1 MYAPPSNQARGII
14 KNPATIAST
23 INQVQGITQILRT
36 NTTSSL
42 PANKGDTSKGNALEE
57 GDNSVMIISPSHTS
71 VFFKQQKEKL
81 DQQAETG
88 DEENDQNGE
97 IDTTYFY
104 VSEEDDKG
112 DYDLEDAED
121 THQNKH
127 RSSVADMLQDESL
140 SD

>member
-42 PANKGDTSKGNALEE
+42 PANKSDTSKGNALEE

-71 VFFKQQKEKL
+71 VFFKEQKEKL
-81 DQQAETG
+81 DQQADTG
-88 DEENDQNGE
+88 DEENNQYGE
-97 IDTTYFY
+97 IDATHIF
-104 VSEEDDKG
+104 VSEDEDKG
-112 DYDLEDAED
+112 DYDLEEAED
-121 THQNKH
+121 THKNKH
-127 RSSVADMLQDESL
+127 RSSVAAML
-140 SD
+140 

>member
-42 PANKGDTSKGNALEE
+42 PANKSDTSKGNALEE

-71 VFFKQQKEKL
+71 VFFKEQKEKL

-88 DEENDQNGE
+88 DEENDQYGE
-97 IDTTYFY
+97 IDASHIF
-104 VSEEDDKG
+104 VSEDEDKG
-112 DYDLEDAED
+112 DYDLEEAED
-121 THQNKH
+121 THKNKH
-127 RSSVADMLQDESL
+127 RSSVAAML
-140 SD
+140 